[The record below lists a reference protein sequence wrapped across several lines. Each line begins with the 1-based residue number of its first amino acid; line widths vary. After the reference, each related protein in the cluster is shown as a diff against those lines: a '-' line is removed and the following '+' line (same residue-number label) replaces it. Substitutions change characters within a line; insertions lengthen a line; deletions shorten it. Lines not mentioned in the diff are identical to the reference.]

1 MLQCFSVRRF
11 IVGEWAETERFIRRA
26 QKAIFIKIFPALML
40 IGGDFPKALSSKV
53 KTAEAVF
60 LCIRGEDFV
69 RERMIRRKWFGKR
82 EPGKFLLSGE
92 YD

>member
-11 IVGEWAETERFIRRA
+11 IVSERAETERFIRRA
-26 QKAIFIKIFPALML
+26 QKGHFHK
-40 IGGDFPKALSSKV
+40 DFPGSDAYRRRFSQGTFFKSEDGGGRLFV
-53 KTAEAVF
+53 YP
-60 LCIRGEDFV
+60 GEDFV

-82 EPGKFLLSGE
+82 EPGKFLLFGE